1 MSAPPQSGSDSSE
14 KDLAAALA
22 LAEKEEAPKR
32 RSLRGKNQI
41 VFTAICVTWATFH
54 LVTASGVLSVGP
66 HILRAIHLGAGLCIC
81 FLLSPAFKRWGKA
94 SPTIFDWF
102 WVAGTIATLGY
113 SIWRYPTLVRMGGAY
128 DPIDIWMGVAG
139 MIVLFEGAR
148 RVVSPGLVGLAA
160 IAVAYAYFGQSLPDA
175 MAHAGYGVNRLT
187 QHLYLTGEGVFG
199 FILGVSAEII
209 IVFVLFGALLEGVGV
224 SDFFNRLANSIAG
237 GTRGGPAKIAVI
249 SSALM
254 GTVSGETS
262 ANVATTGVFTIP
274 LMKKVGYPPYFA
286 GAVECSA
293 SAGGQILPPIM
304 GATAFVMAD
313 TLGIP
318 YTTIAIAAF
327 FPAVLYFCG
336 VFFTVHFRAVKL
348 GLLGM
353 HKSEIPPFF
362 STLKD
367 GYLLL
372 PLAGIVVLLLR
383 DHTPTYAAF
392 WGGLVLAVIV
402 SFFKKENRLTLE
414 KLKNQAV
421 RASTTAMALAIA
433 CALVGTI
440 VGVASLT
447 GVTMTI
453 AEGVFNLAGGLL
465 LPGLFLTMV
474 VTIVLGMGLP
484 TTAAYVLAAI
494 SSVPVLIRFGIP
506 ELNAHMFVFYFGAM
520 SALTPPVCT
529 GAYTA
534 AGLAG
539 ADPNRTGFAA
549 VRLALAGFI
558 VPFLFI
564 FDDQLLA
571 RAGADW
577 SFVGFLSPFLS
588 SMLGLWVLA
597 AVIEGA
603 MFRKI
608 GPAKRCYFL
617 ISAILMIIPES
628 ITDWLGF
635 TLLEAMMLY
644 DLWATRRDKANST
657 LKNGD

>member
-1 MSAPPQSGSDSSE
+1 
-14 KDLAAALA
+14 
-22 LAEKEEAPKR
+22 
-32 RSLRGKNQI
+32 
-41 VFTAICVTWATFH
+41 
-54 LVTASGVLSVGP
+54 
-66 HILRAIHLGAGLCIC
+66 
-81 FLLSPAFKRWGKA
+81 
-94 SPTIFDWF
+94 
-102 WVAGTIATLGY
+102 
-113 SIWRYPTLVRMGGAY
+113 
-128 DPIDIWMGVAG
+128 
-139 MIVLFEGAR
+139 
-148 RVVSPGLVGLAA
+148 
-160 IAVAYAYFGQSLPDA
+160 
-175 MAHAGYGVNRLT
+175 VNRLT

-224 SDFFNRLANSIAG
+224 SDFFNKLANSIAG

-274 LMKKVGYPPYFA
+274 LMKKVGYQPYFA

-318 YTTIAIAAF
+318 YITIATAAF
-327 FPAVLYFCG
+327 FPAVLYFFG
-336 VFFTVHFRAVKL
+336 VFCTVHFRAVTQ
-348 GLLGM
+348 GLKGM
-353 HKSEIPPFF
+353 DKSEIPPFF
-362 STLKD
+362 ATLKD
-367 GYLLL
+367 SYLLL

-392 WGGLVLAVIV
+392 WGGLALAVVV
-402 SFFKKENRLTLE
+402 SFFKKENRLSLT
-414 KLKNQAV
+414 KLKNQAI
-421 RASTTAMALAIA
+421 RAATTAMSLAIA
-433 CALVGTI
+433 CALVGAI

-453 AEGVFNLAGGLL
+453 AEGVFNLAGGRL

-494 SSVPVLIRFGIP
+494 SSAPVLIRFGIP

-539 ADPNRTGFAA
+539 ADPNKTGFAA

-558 VPFLFI
+558 VPYLFI
-564 FDDQLLA
+564 FDDPLLA
-571 RAGADW
+571 RAGDDW
-577 SFVGFLSPFLS
+577 TFAAFIMPFLS
-588 SMLGLWVLA
+588 AMLGLWVLA

-603 MFRKI
+603 MFRKL
-608 GPAKRCYFL
+608 GLMQRACFL
-617 ISAILMIIPES
+617 ISAILMLIPES
-628 ITDWLGF
+628 ITNWLGLG
-635 TLLEAMMLY
+635 LLAVMMAYELRMARA
-644 DLWATRRDKANST
+644 ATRE
-657 LKNGD
+657 KNITVREE